1 MNDRYSRNRIY
12 VSPEEQ
18 HIIKNYPILLAG
30 NGIGSNIAECA
41 LRFGFEN
48 ITLIDGD
55 IIDISNLNRQN
66 YTDQEV
72 SMYKA
77 ESLYNRLKNINPEA
91 SIRYINEFITKENLD
106 RILENVS
113 VAFNALDFTSTIPVL
128 FDRACQEK
136 KITVLHPYNLG
147 WAGLVTT
154 ITPDSQNLETLGD
167 ENSMN
172 ELNVVIFASQYLK
185 KTGQNVDWL
194 DKIIMSYKEE
204 EELLPPPQLAIGS
217 WLVAGICT
225 TLLYKIA
232 TGKSFRQFPEFYFSS
247 IME

>member
-55 IIDISNLNRQN
+55 IIDVSNLNRQN

-232 TGKSFRQFPEFYFSS
+232 TGKSFRQFPEFYFTS